1 MNQSCAIGLTGIS
14 QRTINNNKIMKK
26 LSKAEAISKFGEDIV
41 SKATASNAEPTSR
54 VMYPSFEEPSH
65 IGKNEYAGDPVD
77 IEGFRLTAYYYLTPE
92 DEDNIDSFDWDG
104 NVEFEAEEIW

>member
-1 MNQSCAIGLTGIS
+1 
-14 QRTINNNKIMKK
+14 MKK
-26 LSKAEAISKFGEDIV
+26 LSKTEAINKFGEDIV
-41 SKATASNAEPTSR
+41 SKAMASNAEPTSR
-54 VMYPSFEEPSH
+54 VMYQSFEEPSH
-65 IGKNEYAGDPVD
+65 IGKNEYAGDPVN

>member
-14 QRTINNNKIMKK
+14 QRNINNNKIMKK

-41 SKATASNAEPTSR
+41 SKVMASNAEPTSR
-54 VMYPSFEEPSH
+54 VMNPSFEEPSH
-65 IGKNEYAGDPVD
+65 IGKNEYAGDPVN

-92 DEDNIDSFDWDG
+92 DEENIDSFDLDG

>member
-1 MNQSCAIGLTGIS
+1 
-14 QRTINNNKIMKK
+14 MKK
-26 LSKAEAISKFGEDIV
+26 LSKSEAISKFGEYIV
-41 SKATASNAEPTSR
+41 SKAMDSNAEPTSR
-54 VMYPSFEEPSH
+54 VMNTSFEEPSH
-65 IGKNEYAGDPVD
+65 IGKNEYAGDPVN

>member
-1 MNQSCAIGLTGIS
+1 
-14 QRTINNNKIMKK
+14 MKRITK
-26 LSKAEAISKFGEDIV
+26 QEAIDSFGKENV
-41 SKATASNAEPTSR
+41 QAAMSQVEEPTSR
-54 VMYPSFEEPSH
+54 VMNPSLEEPSH
-65 IGKNEYAGDPVD
+65 IGKNEYAGDPVN

>member
-1 MNQSCAIGLTGIS
+1 
-14 QRTINNNKIMKK
+14 MKRITK
-26 LSKAEAISKFGEDIV
+26 QEAIESFGKENV
-41 SKATASNAEPTSR
+41 KAAMSQGAEPTSR
-54 VMYPSFEEPSH
+54 VMNPSFEEPSH

-92 DEDNIDSFDWDG
+92 DEENIDSFDWDG

>member
-1 MNQSCAIGLTGIS
+1 
-14 QRTINNNKIMKK
+14 MKK
-26 LSKAEAISKFGEDIV
+26 LSKAEAINKFGEDIV
-41 SKATASNAEPTSR
+41 SKAMAYAEPTSR

-65 IGKNEYAGDPVD
+65 IGKNEYAGDPVN

-92 DEDNIDSFDWDG
+92 DEENIDSFDWDG